1 MLLKN
6 PQMLWGLLVLAIPL
20 LIHLLRLRRFRKTPF
35 TNVRILQQL
44 VVESNRSSQLK
55 KWLLLLARLGLLA
68 ALVIAFAQ
76 PYSAREDAGKPRSI
90 ALYLDNSFSMQAP
103 EGSTNL
109 LQGAVQTLLQELPPN
124 FRCALLT
131 NTDQYSVRPLSELQ
145 ETLLGMPFTHVKADA
160 PSLLLRAGALLPAD
174 SETIREIWLISDF
187 QDFDFSQADTTGL
200 PEIHALALRPDQRA
214 NMSLDTAF
222 INSRNPEILELQVG
236 ISLDDTTRIKPL
248 SLFNRD
254 TLIAKSAPELTGA
267 RRGQAI
273 FSLPAGEAIEGAIR
287 ILDEGLGYDNNLYF
301 SLTAPPRIRVY
312 SLGPGPTD
320 YLERIYTSDEFDFES
335 SGLRELDFAL
345 LETQHLLILNE
356 LPDIPESLGRSLQ
369 DFLKTGGTLLVI
381 PSTEA
386 QVDTYNRWLLEPAG
400 LPLGTPVA
408 QPARITGVAFDH
420 PLFRDVFEGRVT
432 NFEYPSANGHYA
444 LGAAGVSAPLS
455 FQNGD
460 PFLAVR
466 DKTYLFTAA
475 LNPNN
480 GNFRQS
486 PLIVPTLY
494 AMARQSLPFPELYY
508 TIGAPAA
515 LDLDIPL
522 AGEQVFG
529 LHSPEY
535 DFIPYQQGFA
545 RKTRMEFGPEPDRD
559 GNYAILQG
567 ERRVGMVSFNFPR
580 TESSPV
586 YPATEFPEWVTRHSN
601 LESVIESYQ
610 NETEIRSLWKWF
622 VILALLFAAAELIL
636 QKTMR

>member
-6 PQMLWGLLVLAIPL
+6 PQMLWALLVLAIPL

-68 ALVIAFAQ
+68 ALVLAFAQ
-76 PYSAREDAGKPRSI
+76 PYSARKDAGKPRSI
-90 ALYLDNSFSMQAP
+90 AIYFDNSFSMQAP
-103 EGSTNL
+103 EGGTTL
-109 LQGAVQTLLQELPPN
+109 LQGAIQTLLQQLPPD

-131 NTDQYSVRPLSELQ
+131 NGDQYPERPLSEWQ
-145 ETLLGMPFTHVKADA
+145 ETLLGMPFTHLKADA
-160 PSLLLRAGALLPAD
+160 PSLLLRAGALLPANPA
-174 SETIREIWLISDF
+174 TIREIWLISDF
-187 QDFDFSQADTTGL
+187 QDFDFSQVDTTGL
-200 PEIHALALRPDQRA
+200 PEIHALPLRPQQRA

-222 INSRNPEILELQVG
+222 INSSNPEILELQVG

-267 RRGQAI
+267 RRGEAI
-273 FSLPAGEAIEGAIR
+273 FSLPAGEAIDGAIR

-301 SLTAPPRIRVY
+301 SLTTPPKIRVY

-320 YLERIYTSDEFDFES
+320 YLGRIYTPDEFDFQS

-345 LETQHLLILNE
+345 LEAQHLLILNE
-356 LPDIPESLGRSLQ
+356 LPEIPESLGRSVQ

-381 PSTEA
+381 PA
-386 QVDTYNRWLLEPAG
+386 ADARADTYNRWLLDRAG
-400 LPLGTPVA
+400 LPLGATVA
-408 QPARITGVAFDH
+408 QPARITGVSFGH
-420 PLFRDVFEGRVT
+420 PLFRDVFEGKVT
-432 NFEYPSANGHYA
+432 NFEYPSANSHFT
-444 LGAAGVSAPLS
+444 LGAGVSAPLS

-460 PFLAVR
+460 PFLAVS

-475 LNPNN
+475 LNPNHS
-480 GNFRQS
+480 NFRQS

-494 AMARQSLPFPELYY
+494 ALARQSLPFPELYY

-515 LDLDIPL
+515 LDLEIPL

-529 LHSPEY
+529 LHSPDY

-545 RKTRMEFGPEPDRD
+545 RKTRMEFGPEPERD
-559 GNYAILQG
+559 GNYAIMQA

-580 TESSPV
+580 TEGSPV
-586 YPATEFPEWVTRHSN
+586 YPDADFPQWVTRHSN
-601 LESVIESYQ
+601 LESLIESYQ